1 MAVRDP
7 APAPRRAPAAPGG
20 ARAPEVRAPARAPRR
35 SRPGAHPLVWAAALA
50 VLAFMVAPSVI
61 VMGMSLSASRFLEFP
76 PTTLSLRWYAAY
88 WSDAAWLDATVRSL
102 QAAVLVTLLA
112 VVLGTMAALAIVRYA
127 VPGRGALRAL
137 IVSPLVVP
145 SIVLAVG
152 VYGVYAAWGL
162 TGTLTGLVAAHTV
175 LALPFVLLNVG
186 AVLYTLD
193 ANLERAA
200 RASGAGPVRA
210 FLFVVLPMI
219 WPGIAAGSI
228 FAFLTSFD
236 EIVVAMFITGSSPTL
251 PKVMFDG
258 IQFELNPLVAAV
270 STQLILVSSVA
281 LLSALWLR
289 RRAERLGER
298 RLAAGEGAEP
308 ARALVAQ

>member
-1 MAVRDP
+1 MAVKTRGP
-7 APAPRRAPAAPGG
+7 
-20 ARAPEVRAPARAPRR
+20 
-35 SRPGAHPLVWAAALA
+35 HPLVWLTSLG
-50 VLAFMVAPSVI
+50 VLGYMVLPSVI
-61 VMGMSLSASRFLEFP
+61 VVGMSLSGARFLEFP
-76 PTTLSLRWYAAY
+76 PRALSLRWYAAY
-88 WSDAAWLDATVRSL
+88 WSDAAWLEATARSL
-102 QAAVLVTLLA
+102 EAGVLVTILA
-112 VVLGTMAALAIVRYA
+112 VVLGTMASLALVRYA

-137 IVSPLVVP
+137 IISPLVVP

-162 TGTLTGLVAAHTV
+162 TGTLAGLVVAHTV
-175 LALPFVLLNVG
+175 LALPFVLLNVS
-186 AVLYTLD
+186 AVLYKLD
-193 ANLERAA
+193 VNLERAA

-210 FLFVVLPMI
+210 FVFVVLPTI

-270 STQLILVSSVA
+270 STQLILVSSAA

-298 RLAAGEGAEP
+298 RVAAAEGGEAEP
-308 ARALVAQ
+308 TLVTR

>member
-1 MAVRDP
+1 VK
-7 APAPRRAPAAPGG
+7 
-20 ARAPEVRAPARAPRR
+20 AR
-35 SRPGAHPLVWAAALA
+35 GAHPLVWLA
-50 VLAFMVAPSVI
+50 SLGVLGYMVLPSVI
-61 VMGMSLSASRFLEFP
+61 VIGMSLSGSRFLEFP
-76 PTTLSLRWYAAY
+76 PRTLSLRWYAAY
-88 WSDAAWLDATVRSL
+88 WRDAAWLEATVRSL
-102 QAAVLVTLLA
+102 QAGVLVTILA
-112 VVLGTMAALAIVRYA
+112 VVLGTMASLALVRYA

-137 IVSPLVVP
+137 IISPLVVP

-162 TGTLTGLVAAHTV
+162 TGTLAGLVAAHTV
-175 LALPFVLLNVG
+175 LALPFVLLNVS
-186 AVLYTLD
+186 AVLYKLD
-193 ANLERAA
+193 VNLERAA
-200 RASGAGPVRA
+200 RASGAGPVRT
-210 FLFVVLPMI
+210 FVFVVLPVI

-258 IQFELNPLVAAV
+258 IQFELNPVVAAI

-298 RLAAGEGAEP
+298 RLAAADGGEA
-308 ARALVAQ
+308 AALETR